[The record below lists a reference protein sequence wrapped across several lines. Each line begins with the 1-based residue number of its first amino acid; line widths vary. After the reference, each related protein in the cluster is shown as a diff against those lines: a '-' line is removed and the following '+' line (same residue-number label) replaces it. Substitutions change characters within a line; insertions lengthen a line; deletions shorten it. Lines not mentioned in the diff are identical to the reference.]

1 MATLAA
7 AIAAATRLVELDP
20 LDEPARQRLMA
31 ALARGGDRAGAI
43 RQYRTTVAMLERE
56 LGVAPLATTTE
67 LYEAIRDERV
77 GPVAGVAAIAETAR
91 STSGGTRRD
100 QGPGCR

>member
-1 MATLAA
+1 
-7 AIAAATRLVELDP
+7 
-20 LDEPARQRLMA
+20 MA

-77 GPVAGVAAIAETAR
+77 GPVAGAAAIVGDR
-91 STSGGTRRD
+91 GSTSGSTVPNR
-100 QGPGCR
+100 GPGCR